1 MSDIRVRSA
10 NDRRRDMRLAA
21 GRLGV
26 DEAYISTLVETFYDR
41 VRSDPG
47 LGPIFARAIPGDWG
61 PHLAKMKDFWASVAL
76 GDIRYDGRPVPAHQK
91 LSDLKPPHFAVWLAL
106 FHQTLRDTAPSPEA
120 VDFFMEKARR
130 IAQSLEFAI
139 SGVPPILKE
148 RRT

>member
-1 MSDIRVRSA
+1 METRIRTA
-10 NDRRRDMRLAA
+10 DERREEIAA
-21 GRLGV
+21 AAASMGV
-26 DEAYISTLVETFYDR
+26 DEDYISTLVDTFYER
-41 VRSDPG
+41 VRAHPL
-47 LGPIFARAIPGDWG
+47 LGPVFDEAISDWG

-76 GDIRYDGRPVPAHQK
+76 GDTRYDGRPVPAHQK
-91 LSDLKPPHFAVWLAL
+91 LSDLKPPHFAIWLAL
-106 FHQTLRDTAPSPEA
+106 FHHTLRDTAPSLEA